1 MGPRIPRPGRAWG
14 TDGVVS
20 LRRLLSFR
28 AFCAACLVALF
39 GLSLWARV
47 TSLETSPATCA
58 DEAFF
63 GLQAERLA
71 HGRAISSTTG
81 SYKPVDYVYSVA
93 GAPLHLIFRPS
104 YALERTPAVLFGLA
118 AVVLCYVFVAR
129 EFDRTTGLIAAGLLA
144 VLPIAIM
151 YARIGWEYSEVPFW
165 TALILAF
172 AARGR
177 RLALIV
183 SYLFCLHVSPT
194 AVFLAP
200 VPMCILGARLL
211 PGSPGPRAGRRR
223 PIAVTMATLAA
234 VVIAAGLNA
243 RRNQTTQ
250 MTFAAY
256 GFGPP
261 NWGQFLRL
269 FKHHLLGFCQYGLR
283 ESSTLHDW
291 LFWTPCALVLA
302 LGSWQ
307 LVRRRR
313 WERLAVVVG
322 WLAALAGYHLV
333 VGPGGFHYL
342 LPRYGLFLTVPT
354 VISVAILAESL
365 LVPPTRPA
373 FVAARR
379 LQVVAL
385 IAVGFVLVMSYK
397 LNYFDL
403 YYHWSERPESFW
415 TLATEADEP
424 IRHVATAIGR
434 DLEGA
439 GRAPSTVI
447 VAEDWWCAKPLEYFL
462 ARRGGVEVGRLD
474 LIPLESRPDVVARRL
489 RGGGYVL
496 AVAGGPVE
504 AWTRALFPA
513 ESLRHWHVQEGRY
526 PRYALYRL
534 RRRPDEPESC
544 DECLARGDRPAA
556 SARR

>member
-1 MGPRIPRPGRAWG
+1 MG
-14 TDGVVS
+14 
-20 LRRLLSFR
+20 FR
-28 AFCAACLVALF
+28 ALCAASLVALF

-81 SYKPVDYVYSVA
+81 SYKPVDYVYSAA

-104 YALERTPAVLFGLA
+104 YTLERTPAVLFGLA
-118 AVVLCYVFVAR
+118 AVVLCYAFVAR
-129 EFDRTTGLIAAGLLA
+129 EHDRTTGLIAAGLLA
-144 VLPIAIM
+144 TLPIAIM

-172 AARGR
+172 ASRGR
-177 RLALIV
+177 RLPLIV

-200 VPMCILGARLL
+200 VPMCMLGVQLL
-211 PGSPGPRAGRRR
+211 RQPPGSRPGRRR
-223 PIAVTMATLAA
+223 SIAVTMALLGA
-234 VVIAAGLNA
+234 VVVAYGLHA
-243 RRNQTTQ
+243 RRANTARWTYQ
-250 MTFAAY
+250 MY

-261 NWGQFLRL
+261 DWGQFLRL
-269 FKHHLLGFCQYGLR
+269 YKHHLLGFCQFGLR
-283 ESSTLHDW
+283 ETSTLHDW
-291 LFWTPCALVLA
+291 LFWTPFAALLA
-302 LGSWQ
+302 LGSWR
-307 LVRRRR
+307 LIRRRR
-313 WERLAVVVG
+313 WERLAPVVG

-354 VISVAILAESL
+354 VVSVSLLAEAV

-373 FVAARR
+373 FAAIRR
-379 LQVVAL
+379 LQVLAM
-385 IAVGFVLVMSYK
+385 IAVGFVLVASYK

-403 YYHWSERPESFW
+403 YYNWSERPESFW
-415 TLATEADEP
+415 TLVTEADEP
-424 IRHVATAIGR
+424 IRHVAAAIDR
-434 DLEGA
+434 DLDGAGPA
-439 GRAPSTVI
+439 GRAVV

-474 LIPLESRPDVVARRL
+474 LISLEARPDVVARRL

-504 AWTRALFPA
+504 AWTRAIYPGG
-513 ESLRHWHVQEGRY
+513 SLHHAHFQAGRY
-526 PRYALYRL
+526 PRFALYRL
-534 RRRPDEPESC
+534 RRRPDEPEVC
-544 DECLARGDRPAA
+544 VECLARGGRPTDAI
-556 SARR
+556 RR

>member
-1 MGPRIPRPGRAWG
+1 MGPGTPRPGRAW
-14 TDGVVS
+14 
-20 LRRLLSFR
+20 RRLLGFR
-28 AFCAACLVALF
+28 ALCAASLVALF

-47 TSLETSPATCA
+47 TSLETSPATSA

-71 HGRAISSTTG
+71 HGRAIASTTG
-81 SYKPVDYVYSVA
+81 SYKPVDYVYSAA

-118 AVVLCYVFVAR
+118 AVVLCYAFVAR
-129 EFDRTTGLIAAGLLA
+129 EYDRTAGLIAAGLLA
-144 VLPIAIM
+144 TLPIAIM

-165 TALILAF
+165 TALILAL

-177 RLALIV
+177 RVPLIV
-183 SYLFCLHVSPT
+183 SYLLCLHVSPT

-200 VPMCILGARLL
+200 VPLCMLGVRLL
-211 PGSPGPRAGRRR
+211 RPPESRPGRRR
-223 PIAVTMATLAA
+223 SIAITMAILAA
-234 VVIAAGLNA
+234 VVVAFGLRARGNA
-243 RRNQTTQ
+243 TTT

-261 NWGQFLRL
+261 DWGQFLRL

-283 ESSTLHDW
+283 ETSTLHDW
-291 LFWTPCALVLA
+291 LFWAPCGIVLA

-307 LVRRRR
+307 IVRRRR

-322 WLAALAGYHLV
+322 WLAALTGYHLV

-342 LPRYGLFLTVPT
+342 LPRYGLFLAVPT
-354 VISVAILAESL
+354 VVSVALLAEGV

-373 FVAARR
+373 LVAIRR
-379 LQVVAL
+379 LQVL
-385 IAVGFVLVMSYK
+385 GMIAVGFVLLASYK

-403 YYHWSERPESFW
+403 YYNWSERPESFW

-424 IRHVATAIGR
+424 IRHVAAAIDR
-434 DLEGA
+434 DLDGQ
-439 GRAPSTVI
+439 GSRTVV

-474 LIPLESRPDVVARRL
+474 LIPLEARPDVVARRL

-504 AWTRALFPA
+504 AWTRAIFP
-513 ESLRHWHVQEGRY
+513 ERSLRHVHFQEGRY

-534 RRRPDEPESC
+534 RRRPDEPEAC
-544 DECLARGDRPAA
+544 ADCLARGGRPTDAV
-556 SARR
+556 RR